1 MRTLRMCAAA
11 AVVGGLYALG
21 AVLTYRYLSAPG
33 AGASFFP
40 PAGISLA
47 ALLATPRRYWWMFL
61 LAVGIA
67 EMTVDLTHGQTM
79 FMALGFGLAN
89 VVEPLVG
96 ASAVRLAAPYP
107 RTRQRAF
114 LARYVLCGVMLGPL
128 VGALI
133 GATVAT
139 IANSGLHYWTTALEW
154 WLGDA
159 VGVLVVAT
167 PVLAFIRR
175 DFYPMRVRLV
185 ECAAIAAVA
194 VCVVVIPA
202 VHLQESSAYAVL
214 PVLLFAAIRG
224 GPFEVGVV
232 GLGVGFSASWVAASG
247 NATSL
252 LAVHGTEGALIDTQL
267 FIGVTILT
275 ALILAVEIAERVR
288 TEQELARTEMN
299 LVRAELTAM
308 QAAENERRRI
318 ARETHDIVGHA
329 LNVMILSAAAVRR
342 IFYRDPKQA
351 RHLLS
356 TLEDVGRDAFRDLDV
371 ALGLT
376 DQSPEFAAPKGL
388 ADLDELI
395 QRLVQA
401 GMEVDFAIDGSERPV
416 PRLVDGSAY
425 RIVQESLTNVARH
438 SIDARTSVIVRY
450 RSDTLILEILD
461 DGGRSASSR
470 ERGGNGRRNGNVGN
484 GHGDGNGHSNGN
496 GNGKGN
502 NNDGG
507 GGRGLIGMRERVAV
521 LGGKIQ
527 TGPVRNGYSVVAEL
541 PLEPV

>member
-1 MRTLRMCAAA
+1 MRTLRWVAAA

-21 AVLTYRYLSAPG
+21 AVLAERYLSAPG

-40 PAGISLA
+40 PAGITLA
-47 ALLATPRRYWWMFL
+47 ALLATPRRRWWLFIA
-61 LAVGIA
+61 AVAFA
-67 EMTVDLTHGQTM
+67 EITVDLSHGQTV
-79 FMALGFGLAN
+79 FMALGYAFAN
-89 VVEPLVG
+89 CVEPLVG
-96 ASAVRLAAPYP
+96 ASSLRYFAPYP
-107 RTRQRAF
+107 RFRQRAF
-114 LARYVLCGVMLGPL
+114 LIRYVLCAVMLGPL
-128 VGALI
+128 VGGLLG
-133 GATVAT
+133 GAVAT
-139 IANSGLHYWTTALEW
+139 ISSSAHYWTTALEW

-175 DFYPMRVRLV
+175 DFYPMPMRLPESIV
-185 ECAAIAAVA
+185 VAGVA
-194 VCVVVIPA
+194 VCITVIPA
-202 VHLQESSAYAVL
+202 VYMHESSAYAVL
-214 PVLLFAAIRG
+214 PVMLFAAIRG
-224 GPFEVGVV
+224 GPFGVGIV

-247 NATSL
+247 NANSL

-288 TEQELARTEMN
+288 AEQVLARTEMN
-299 LVRAELTAM
+299 LVRAELNAM

-342 IFYRDPKQA
+342 IFNRDPTKA
-351 RHLLS
+351 RELLS
-356 TLEDVGRDAFRDLDV
+356 TLEEVGRDAFRDLDV

-376 DQSPEFAAPKGL
+376 DQTPEFAAPKGL
-388 ADLDELI
+388 ADLDELVE
-395 QRLVQA
+395 RLVHA
-401 GMEVDFAIDGSERPV
+401 GMHVDYSVEGSVRPV

-450 RSDTLILEILD
+450 RPDLLVLEISD
-461 DGGRSASSR
+461 DGGRFAPA
-470 ERGGNGRRNGNVGN
+470 
-484 GHGDGNGHSNGN
+484 HAAQSNGN
-496 GNGKGN
+496 GNINGN
-502 NNDGG
+502 LT
-507 GGRGLIGMRERVAV
+507 GRGAANGDRKGPGSGRGILGMRERVAV
-521 LGGKIQ
+521 LGGKIEA
-527 TGPVRNGYSVVAEL
+527 GPVRNGYVVVAQL

>member
-1 MRTLRMCAAA
+1 
-11 AVVGGLYALG
+11 
-21 AVLTYRYLSAPG
+21 
-33 AGASFFP
+33 
-40 PAGISLA
+40 
-47 ALLATPRRYWWMFL
+47 
-61 LAVGIA
+61 
-67 EMTVDLTHGQTM
+67 
-79 FMALGFGLAN
+79 
-89 VVEPLVG
+89 
-96 ASAVRLAAPYP
+96 
-107 RTRQRAF
+107 
-114 LARYVLCGVMLGPL
+114 MLGPF

-139 IANSGLHYWTTALEW
+139 ISHNGVNYWITVLEW

-167 PVLAFIRR
+167 PVLAFVRR
-175 DFYPMRVRLV
+175 DFYPEPAHLV
-185 ECAAIAAVA
+185 ECVVVAILA

-202 VHLQESSAYAVL
+202 VYLHESTAYAVL
-214 PVLLFAAIRG
+214 PVLLYAAIRG
-224 GPFEVGVV
+224 GPFGVGVV
-232 GLGVGFSASWVAASG
+232 GLGVGFGASWVAASG
-247 NATSL
+247 NAGSL
-252 LAVHGTEGALIDTQL
+252 LAAHGTEGALIDTQL

-288 TEQELARTEMN
+288 AEQVLARTEMN

-342 IFYRDPKQA
+342 IFDRDPMQA
-351 RHLLS
+351 RQILS

-395 QRLVQA
+395 ERLVHA
-401 GMEVDFAIDGSERPV
+401 GMQVDYSIDGSVRPV

-450 RSDTLILEILD
+450 GPDTLILEICD
-461 DGGRSASSR
+461 DGGRPSTAA
-470 ERGGNGRRNGNVGN
+470 ERANGNGGHPLNGHTTGN
-484 GHGDGNGHSNGN
+484 GKSNGN
-496 GNGKGN
+496 GNGNGS
-502 NNDGG
+502 DGG

-521 LGGKIQ
+521 LGGKIH
-527 TGPVRNGYSVVAEL
+527 TGPVRSGYSVVAEL

>member
-1 MRTLRMCAAA
+1 MRTLRTCAAA
-11 AVVGGLYALG
+11 AAVGGLYALG
-21 AVLTYRYLSAPG
+21 AVLTERYLSAPG

-47 ALLATPRRYWWMFL
+47 ALLATPRRYWWLFL
-61 LAVGIA
+61 VAIGIA
-67 EMTVDLTHGQTM
+67 EITVDLSHGQTV
-79 FMALGFGLAN
+79 FMALGFAVAN

-96 ASAVRLAAPYP
+96 ASTVQLAAPYP

-114 LARYVLCGVMLGPL
+114 LLRYVLFGVTLGPL

-139 IANSGLHYWTTALEW
+139 IANNGVNYWTTVLEW

-175 DFYPMRVRLV
+175 DFYPRPAHLV
-185 ECAAIAAVA
+185 ECVA
-194 VCVVVIPA
+194 VSIVAVFIVIIPA
-202 VHLQESSAYAVL
+202 VHMHESSAYAVL
-214 PVLLFAAIRG
+214 PVLLYIAIRG
-224 GPFEVGVV
+224 GPFGVGVV

-288 TEQELARTEMN
+288 AEQVLARTEMN

-342 IFYRDPKQA
+342 IFYRDPTQA
-351 RHLLS
+351 RELLS

-376 DQSPEFAAPKGL
+376 DQSPEFATPKGL
-388 ADLDELI
+388 GDLDELI
-395 QRLVQA
+395 ERLVHA
-401 GMEVDFAIDGSERPV
+401 GMQVDYSIDGPVRPV

-438 SIDARTSVIVRY
+438 SIDARTWVIVRY
-450 RSDTLILEILD
+450 RPDTLIIEISD
-461 DGGRSASSR
+461 DGGRPPTAA
-470 ERGGNGRRNGNVGN
+470 ERA
-484 GHGDGNGHSNGN
+484 DGN
-496 GNGKGN
+496 GNGTLGDSAIGHPNGTGN
-502 NNDGG
+502 SNDNGKDG
-507 GGRGLIGMRERVAV
+507 GGRGLLGMRERVAV
-521 LGGKIQ
+521 LGGKIR
-527 TGPVRNGYSVVAEL
+527 TGPVRRGYSVIAEL

>member
-1 MRTLRMCAAA
+1 MRTLRMGAAA
-11 AVVGGLYALG
+11 AVVGVLYAVG

-40 PAGISLA
+40 PAGITLA
-47 ALLATPRRYWWMFL
+47 ALLATPRRTWWLWL
-61 LAVGIA
+61 LAAGIA
-67 EMTVDLTHGQTM
+67 EMSVDLAHGQTL
-79 FMALGFGLAN
+79 FMAVGYTVAN

-96 ASAVRLAAPYP
+96 ATAVQVFAPK
-107 RTRQRAF
+107 RQNRQRAF
-114 LARYVLCGVMLGPL
+114 LVCYVLCGVMLGPL
-128 VGALI
+128 VGGLI
-133 GATVAT
+133 GAAVSSL
-139 IANSGLHYWTTALEW
+139 ANLGTQYWTTALEW

-175 DFYPMRVRLV
+175 DYYPMPARLIESV
-185 ECAAIAAVA
+185 AVAIVA
-194 VCVVVIPA
+194 VCITVIPA
-202 VHLQESSAYAVL
+202 VFLHQSSAYAVL

-224 GPFEVGVV
+224 GPFGVGVV

-247 NATSL
+247 NAQNL

-267 FIGVTILT
+267 FIAVTILT

-288 TEQELARTEMN
+288 AEQVLARTEMN
-299 LVRAELTAM
+299 LVRAELSAM

-351 RHLLS
+351 RQLLS
-356 TLEDVGRDAFRDLDV
+356 TLEEVGRDAFRDLDV

-376 DQSPEFAAPKGL
+376 DQSPEFASPKGL
-388 ADLDELI
+388 ADLHELI
-395 QRLVQA
+395 ERLVQA
-401 GMEVDFAIDGSERPV
+401 GMHVSYSVDGPVRDV

-438 SIDARTSVIVRY
+438 AIDARTSVTVRY
-450 RSDTLILEILD
+450 RPDTLILEISD
-461 DGGRSASSR
+461 HGGRPATPL
-470 ERGGNGRRNGNVGN
+470 EVANG
-484 GHGDGNGHSNGN
+484 STNGN
-496 GNGKGN
+496 GNGNGHAHFDGN
-502 NNDGG
+502 G

-521 LGGKIQ
+521 LGGKIE
-527 TGPVRNGYSVVAEL
+527 TGPVRNGYSVVAEI

>member
-1 MRTLRMCAAA
+1 MRTLRIVAVA
-11 AVVGGLYALG
+11 AVVGGLYAVG

-40 PAGISLA
+40 PAGITLA
-47 ALLATPRRYWWMFL
+47 ALLATRRRDWWIFL

-67 EMTVDLTHGQTM
+67 EIAVDLGHGQTV
-79 FMALGFGLAN
+79 FMALGFAVAN

-114 LARYVLCGVMLGPL
+114 LIRYVLCGVMLGPL

-139 IANSGLHYWTTALEW
+139 IANNGVNYWTTALEW

-175 DFYPMRVRLV
+175 DFYPKPAHLL
-185 ECAAIAAVA
+185 ECVAVTIVA
-194 VCVVVIPA
+194 VCVVIIPA
-202 VHLQESSAYAVL
+202 VHLHESSAYAVL
-214 PVLLFAAIRG
+214 PVLLYVAIRG
-224 GPFEVGVV
+224 GPFGVGIV

-247 NATSL
+247 NAPAL

-275 ALILAVEIAERVR
+275 ALILAVEISERVR
-288 TEQELARTEMN
+288 AEQVLARTEMN
-299 LVRAELTAM
+299 LVRAELMAM

-351 RHLLS
+351 RQLLS

-388 ADLDELI
+388 ADLEELI
-395 QRLVQA
+395 ERLVQA
-401 GMEVDFAIDGSERPV
+401 GMHVDYSVDGLVRPV

-438 SIDARTSVIVRY
+438 SIDARTSVVVRY
-450 RSDTLILEILD
+450 RPDTLIIEVAD
-461 DGGRSASSR
+461 DGGRPLTALER
-470 ERGGNGRRNGNVGN
+470 ENAGANGNGN
-484 GHGDGNGHSNGN
+484 SNGN
-496 GNGKGN
+496 GHRSQNGN
-502 NNDGG
+502 G
-507 GGRGLIGMRERVAV
+507 GGRGVIGMRERVAV
-521 LGGKIQ
+521 LGGKIE
-527 TGPVRNGYSVVAEL
+527 TGHVRNGYSVVAEI

>member
-11 AVVGGLYALG
+11 AAVGGLYALG

-40 PAGISLA
+40 PAGITLA

-61 LAVGIA
+61 LAAGIA
-67 EMTVDLTHGQTM
+67 EITVDLTHGQTV
-79 FMALGFGLAN
+79 FMAVGFAVAN

-114 LARYVLCGVMLGPL
+114 LVRYVLCGVMLGPL
-128 VGALI
+128 VGALL

-139 IANSGLHYWTTALEW
+139 IANNGVNYWTTVLEW

-175 DFYPMRVRLV
+175 DFYPRPAHLV
-185 ECAAIAAVA
+185 ECVVVAVVA

-202 VHLQESSAYAVL
+202 VHLHESSAYAVL
-214 PVLLFAAIRG
+214 PVLLYIAIRG
-224 GPFEVGVV
+224 GPFGVGVV

-247 NATSL
+247 YATSL

-267 FIGVTILT
+267 FIGMTILT
-275 ALILAVEIAERVR
+275 ALILAVEIAERVSA
-288 TEQELARTEMN
+288 EQVLARTEMN

-329 LNVMILSAAAVRR
+329 LNVMILSAAALRR
-342 IFYRDPKQA
+342 IFYRDPEQA
-351 RHLLS
+351 RQLLE
-356 TLEDVGRDAFRDLDV
+356 TLEEVGRDAFRDLDV

-395 QRLVQA
+395 ERLVHA
-401 GMEVDFAIDGSERPV
+401 GMQVDYSIDGPVRPV

-450 RSDTLILEILD
+450 RPDTLIVEISD
-461 DGGRSASSR
+461 DGGRPTPVA
-470 ERGGNGRRNGNVGN
+470 ERSGNGYGGRPFDVSGNGHRNGNGT
-484 GHGDGNGHSNGN
+484 SNGN
-496 GNGKGN
+496 GNE
-502 NNDGG
+502 GG

>member
-1 MRTLRMCAAA
+1 MRTLRMVAAA

-21 AVLTYRYLSAPG
+21 AAVTYRYLSAPD

-40 PAGISLA
+40 PAGITLA
-47 ALLATPRRYWWMFL
+47 ALLATPRRTWWVWL

-67 EMTVDLTHGQTM
+67 EFSVDLTHGQTV
-79 FMALGFGLAN
+79 FMAVGFAAAN
-89 VVEPLVG
+89 VIEPFVG
-96 ASAVRLAAPYP
+96 ASAVRAWAPYP
-107 RTRQRAF
+107 KTRARAF
-114 LARYVLCGVMLGPL
+114 LIRYILGGVLLGPL
-128 VGALI
+128 VGGLLGAAV
-133 GATVAT
+133 ATVS
-139 IANSGLHYWTTALEW
+139 NSDLRYWTTALEW

-175 DFYPMRVRLV
+175 DFYPMPARLLESIAV
-185 ECAAIAAVA
+185 AIVA
-194 VCVVVIPA
+194 VCITVIPA
-202 VHLQESSAYAVL
+202 VYLHESSAYAVL
-214 PVLLFAAIRG
+214 PVLLFAAMRG
-224 GPFEVGVV
+224 GPFGVGIV

-247 NATSL
+247 NATAL

-267 FIGVTILT
+267 FIGITILT

-288 TEQELARTEMN
+288 AEQVLARTEMN

-351 RHLLS
+351 RQLLS
-356 TLEDVGRDAFRDLDV
+356 TLEEVGRDAFRDLDV

-388 ADLDELI
+388 ADLAELVE
-395 QRLVQA
+395 RLVQA
-401 GMEVDFAIDGSERPV
+401 GMHVDYSVDGPVRTV

-438 SIDARTSVIVRY
+438 STDARTSVIVRY
-450 RSDTLILEILD
+450 GPERLILEISD
-461 DGGRSASSR
+461 DGGRPATAL
-470 ERGGNGRRNGNVGN
+470 ELANANAGGNGNA
-484 GHGDGNGHSNGN
+484 NGN
-496 GNGKGN
+496 GTGS
-502 NNDGG
+502 
-507 GGRGLIGMRERVAV
+507 GRGLIGMRERVAV
-521 LGGKIQ
+521 LGGKIR
-527 TGPVRNGYSVVAEL
+527 TGPLRNGYTVVAEI